1 MDIVRVLTVH
11 LMNAEQ
17 CSVSPPVGYYH
28 LHTPSPFSNSQ
39 PKSCYSFY
47 DRKKKVESM

>member
-1 MDIVRVLTVH
+1 MVIVRVLTVH

-17 CSVSPPVGYYH
+17 CSVSPPVGCYH
-28 LHTPSPFSNSQ
+28 LRTSSPFSNSQ

-47 DRKKKVESM
+47 NLTKKVESM